1 MSKKSREFFHVFA
14 MEWWIRIPVPGT
26 SGFACHTTE
35 KFLQQMQ
42 CFSIGQNA
50 GQLIKMYSTN
60 FVDNMVGKEVLNVK
74 SYELKEN

>member
-1 MSKKSREFFHVFA
+1 